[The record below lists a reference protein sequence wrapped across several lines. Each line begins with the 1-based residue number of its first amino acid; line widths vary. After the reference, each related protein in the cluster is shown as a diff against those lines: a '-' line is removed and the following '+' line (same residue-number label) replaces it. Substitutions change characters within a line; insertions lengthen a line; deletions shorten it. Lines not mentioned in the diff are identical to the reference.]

1 MCGRIAWREMTLFRG
16 KYRIESVRLEG
27 YNYSSPGSYFVTI
40 NTKGRVCWFGEVVG
54 GEMQSSEI
62 GNIVL
67 EEWVK
72 TPTIR
77 STVTLD
83 VWQVMPNHFH
93 GIIIIH
99 KSESAARS
107 GQIPFVDW
115 ETSVNINTVETHGCA
130 SLQQQPNTQNQFG
143 PQRNNLG
150 SIIRGFKSACTT
162 RIHNAGFSN
171 FAWQARFW
179 DRIIRDADELQRIR
193 LYIKN
198 NPRAWSTKH

>member
-1 MCGRIAWREMTLFRG
+1 MKLFRG

-40 NTKGRVCWFGEVVG
+40 NTKGRACWFGEVVG

-77 STVTLD
+77 PTVTLD
-83 VWQVMPNHFH
+83 EFQIMPNHFH
-93 GIIIIH
+93 GIVVIH
-99 KSESAARS
+99 DSESAARL

-115 ETSVNINTVETHGCA
+115 ETSVNINTVETHSRA
-130 SLQQQPNTQNQFG
+130 SLQQQRNTNQNQFG

-162 RIHNAGFSN
+162 RIHSAGFPN

-179 DRIIRDADELQRIR
+179 DRIIRDQGELERIR
-193 LYIKN
+193 KYIID
-198 NPRAWSTKH
+198 NPMKWGMKRE